1 MLCLK
6 EYILNLN
13 IFITMIKLTDILK
26 EALRNE
32 APYGVLFLNSNKIL
46 VGDNH
51 MDPILLSKDL
61 QDTILKVAIKYG
73 YYGEGSGIEYNK
85 AVIRSEI
92 YNTLKNSEAN
102 YLGSWDDK
110 IEIPNSE
117 KYSYVAVLF
126 SNPYENDTVEKIMNE
141 VDGGETIFDTLVKT
155 FDLWG
160 QPGLGLTA
168 ADLKR
173 FLQEM
178 SEKGIDFYDWSQKI
192 ISHAELQSFI
202 DAGEDLMWPDN
213 WQEYPNKAGKLA
225 RRETLIR
232 DNWLIQKAP
241 NGVYFI
247 GAGHLLDIS
256 KMTGKGII
264 DGHSIG
270 IVD

>member
-1 MLCLK
+1 
-6 EYILNLN
+6 
-13 IFITMIKLTDILK
+13 MIRLTDILK

-32 APYGVLFLNSNKIL
+32 APYGVLFLDPNKIL

-51 MDPILLSKDL
+51 TDPMPLSKDL

-73 YYGEGSGIEYNK
+73 YYGEGIGIEYNK
-85 AVIRSEI
+85 GVTRSEI
-92 YNTLKNSEAN
+92 YSSLKNSGAR

-110 IEIPNSE
+110 IEIPSSE
-117 KYSYVAVLF
+117 KYAYIATLF
-126 SNPYENDTVEKIMNE
+126 SNPYENDTVEKIMNQ

-202 DAGEDLMWPDN
+202 DAGDKLMWPDN

-225 RRETLIR
+225 RRETIIR

-241 NGVYFI
+241 KGVYFI
-247 GAGHLLDIS
+247 GAGHLLDIA
-256 KMTGKGII
+256 KMTGKAIV
-264 DGHSIG
+264 DGHSIE